1 MVKVWRFL
9 SVSIVAAVCL
19 GLMLVPA
26 PTALAAADC
35 GIEVQPAL
43 KQVGFNE
50 TFSVNVVISNSA
62 ALPLNA
68 LQVFMSFD
76 KDVLQVNSITS
87 AGTPFTQVVSGP
99 SFDNTTGEID
109 FSAGP
114 PPGTNTTAVAP
125 YLMTINMESKST
137 PGDTT
142 IAFQRISPTR
152 ETKVYGDG
160 LGNVLNWSRV
170 VNGTV
175 RVGGPPAISVS
186 PDSLAFNAIE
196 GGENPPSQTLEVC
209 NTGNGTLDWSL
220 TDNAAWLSESLRSD
234 SLPEGE
240 CENVMV
246 SVDVT
251 GMGAGDY
258 SATITIT
265 GSGEVQVLVSLH
277 IESAMVPIPGG
288 PVGFSASALSIS
300 PQQVQPGEEVTI
312 SINVANT
319 GGETGS
325 YNAVLYVNE
334 VVEDSQSVSLAAGTS
349 KDVIFTVSK
358 SQAGVYDV
366 SVAGQSGQF
375 EVVGGDWVDD
385 GGLGTGSM
393 IAIVVAVI
401 VLIVGLFLIR
411 RGTRRE
417 T

>member
-1 MVKVWRFL
+1 
-9 SVSIVAAVCL
+9 
-19 GLMLVPA
+19 MLVPA
-26 PTALAAADC
+26 VSMVSAGTNDC
-35 GIEVQPAL
+35 GIEIQPAL

-99 SFDNTTGEID
+99 SFDNTTGEIS
-109 FSAGP
+109 FNAGT
-114 PPGTNTTAVAP
+114 PPGTNTTATAP
-125 YLMTINMESKST
+125 YLMTINMESKTTSGT
-137 PGDTT
+137 TT
-142 IAFQRISPTR
+142 IAFQNIPPPTIPPR
-152 ETKVYGDG
+152 QTKVYGDG
-160 LGNVLNWSRV
+160 LGDVLNWTEV
-170 VNGTV
+170 ANCTV
-175 RVGGPPAISVS
+175 TVGVPPAISVS
-186 PDSLAFNAIE
+186 PNSLAFNAIE
-196 GGENPPSQTLEVC
+196 EGENPPDRTLELC
-209 NTGNGTLDWSL
+209 NSESGTLDWSL
-220 TDNAAWLSESLRSD
+220 TDNAAWLSESPTSA

-240 CENVMV
+240 CENVVV

-251 GMGAGDY
+251 GMEAGDY

-265 GSGEVQVLVSLH
+265 GSGEVQVPVSLH

-288 PVGFSASALSIS
+288 PVGLSASALSIS

-319 GGETGS
+319 GGETGN
-325 YNAVLYVNE
+325 YNAVLYINE

-366 SVAGQSGQF
+366 SVAGQNGQF
-375 EVVGGDWVDD
+375 EVVGGDWVGG
-385 GGLGTGSM
+385 GGLGTGGI
-393 IAIVVAVI
+393 IAVVVAVI
-401 VLIVGLFLIR
+401 ALIVGLFLIR
-411 RGTRRE
+411 RGTRRG